1 MSTWFDI
8 KLRLNGLP
16 ICLILKHIL
25 MIFIK
30 MNIVLKTDRPIN
42 QPIEKRIE
50 VAGRRLKMLVYF
62 VCPMSKQL

>member
-30 MNIVLKTDRPIN
+30 IDRPIN

-50 VAGRRLKMLVYF
+50 VAGRRLK
-62 VCPMSKQL
+62 C

>member
-8 KLRLNGLP
+8 KLRLNGLR
-16 ICLILKHIL
+16 ICLILKHLL

-50 VAGRRLKMLVYF
+50 VAGRRLK
-62 VCPMSKQL
+62 C